1 MQHAYFV
8 SLETKRPFAVDTY
21 ADISDQLANALQTIL
36 GDLETLRLITHTP
49 TLTDAHVEVEIS
61 HEPATTVIARV
72 VVRGTAPKMSFDK
85 TKFTIRVKDLLPFA
99 VKISKQAI
107 PQEDLEMSYQNAR

>member
-8 SLETKRPFAVDTY
+8 SVETRRPFAKDVY
-21 ADISDQLANALQTIL
+21 ADIAGQLANALQTIL

-49 TLTDAHVEVEIS
+49 TLTEAHVEVEIS
-61 HEPATTVIARV
+61 QIDPTATVIARV

-85 TKFTIRVKDLLPFA
+85 TKFTIRVKDILPFA

-107 PQEDLEMSYQNAR
+107 PQEDLEMSYQNR